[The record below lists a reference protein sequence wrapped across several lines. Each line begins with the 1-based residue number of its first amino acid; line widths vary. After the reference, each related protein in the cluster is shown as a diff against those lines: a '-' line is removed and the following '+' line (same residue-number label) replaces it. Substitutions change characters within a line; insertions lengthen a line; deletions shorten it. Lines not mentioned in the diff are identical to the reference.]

1 MFGNFV
7 WMVIEFTNPKPLS
20 TPKVVSMEF
29 YAVNG
34 EGHGGNN
41 KKISSVA
48 VTEVLRYPMWQ
59 RGIKDFDSYLHPKM
73 VHKFAIGCLLQN
85 RSEVL
90 FTSNQVVG

>member
-1 MFGNFV
+1 MDN
-7 WMVIEFTNPKPLS
+7 ETTNPKPLQ

-41 KKISSVA
+41 KKISLVA
-48 VTEVLRYPMWQ
+48 VTEVLRYPMW
-59 RGIKDFDSYLHPKM
+59 RPGIKDFASSLHPKM
-73 VHKFAIGCLLQN
+73 VHKFAIGFLLQS
-85 RSEVL
+85 RSEVF